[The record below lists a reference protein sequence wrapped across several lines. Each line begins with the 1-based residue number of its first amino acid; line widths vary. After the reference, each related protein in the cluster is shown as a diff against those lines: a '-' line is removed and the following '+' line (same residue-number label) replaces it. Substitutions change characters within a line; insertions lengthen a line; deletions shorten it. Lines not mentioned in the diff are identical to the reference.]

1 MTPGPERL
9 DHEPLVVPVALAG
22 ERVDRAI
29 SMLTG
34 WSRAEV
40 QVLVRAGDV
49 LVGGRPVAKSRRLEA
64 GELVEILAGPAVP
77 GLPVG
82 EDVPLDVRFSDEH
95 LLVLAKPAGLVVHPG
110 PGHDHGT
117 VVHGV
122 LARYPEVAGVGE
134 PTRPGIV
141 HRLDRDTSGLMIV
154 ARTQDAYDALIDA
167 FATHDVD
174 RRYLALVSGTPGSR
188 RGVVDAPIGRSTRRR
203 TRMAVRDSGRSART
217 AYEVLETWDD
227 PDASLLECTLETGRT
242 HQIRVHLSAIGH
254 PIVGDRT
261 YGGRI
266 LPDAPNRPFLHA
278 HRLVFEHPLTGVP
291 IDLEDPLPTE
301 LALLLASLGASTGA
315 AGQPEGPGEDAAN
328 QGPDG

>member
-1 MTPGPERL
+1 MTPGPASL
-9 DHEPLVVPVALAG
+9 DHEPLVVPAALSG

-29 SMLTG
+29 SLLTG

-40 QVLVRAGDV
+40 QVLVKDGEI

-64 GELVEILAGPAVP
+64 GEIIEILAGPAVP

-82 EDVPLDVRFSDEH
+82 EDVPLDVRFEDEH
-95 LLVLAKPAGLVVHPG
+95 VIVLAKPAGLVVHPG
-110 PGHDHGT
+110 PGHEHGT

-122 LARYPEVAGVGE
+122 LARFPEVAGVGE

-154 ARTQDAYDALIDA
+154 ARTSDAYDTFVDA
-167 FATHDVD
+167 FAAHAVD

-203 TRMAVRDSGRSART
+203 TRMAVRDSGRPART
-217 AYEVLETWDD
+217 AYEVLETWDE
-227 PDASLLECTLETGRT
+227 PDLSLLGCTLETGRT
-242 HQIRVHLSAIGH
+242 HQVRVHLSAIGH

-266 LPDAPNRPFLHA
+266 LDDAPARPFLHA
-278 HRLVFEHPLTGVP
+278 HRLAFDHPLDGER
-291 IDLEDPLPTE
+291 IELEDPLPSE
-301 LALLLASLGASTGA
+301 LERLRASLGTPAGRRESTR
-315 AGQPEGPGEDAAN
+315 D
-328 QGPDG
+328 PD

>member
-1 MTPGPERL
+1 MTPDPPSL
-9 DHEPLVVPVALAG
+9 DHEPLVVPATLAG

-29 SMLTG
+29 SLLTG

-40 QVLVRAGDV
+40 QVLVRAGDI

-64 GELVEILAGPAVP
+64 GEIVEILAGPAIP

-117 VVHGV
+117 LVHGV

-154 ARTQDAYDALIDA
+154 ARTQDAYDALVDA
-167 FATHDVD
+167 FATHTVD

-203 TRMAVRDSGRSART
+203 TRMAVRDSGRPART

-227 PDASLLECTLETGRT
+227 PEVCLLECTLETGRT
-242 HQIRVHLSAIGH
+242 HQVRVHLSAIGH

-261 YGGRI
+261 YGGRV
-266 LPDAPNRPFLHA
+266 LPDAPARPFLHA
-278 HRLVFEHPLTGVP
+278 HRLVFEHPLRGEP

-301 LALLLASLGASTGA
+301 LARLRASLGAPTGRVER
-315 AGQPEGPGEDAAN
+315 PEGPDEDTA
-328 QGPDG
+328 G